1 MARILRRACAM
12 RMSEYAIATKP
23 RRTHLADTRAIPA
36 ASHGRVVRAAIHRGD
51 TASAGRHG
59 ADTGAADSAGTPG
72 DTGLPGP
79 SAKDRNMTT
88 THTTDPRYAKVVEV
102 SKRVRWEIERDVFR
116 GRAFDFSRTFL
127 PSGLSLVN
135 ELAFLSADDKRL
147 LSQVQGRT
155 YAYVFGLVER
165 FIGAKMLELGRAHA
179 MGDQVA
185 FEALVRMTDEELKHQ
200 EMFRRIEAAIG
211 AQMPAGYTM
220 TAEPNAVA
228 QAVLGTS
235 TWAVLALTLDI
246 ELFTQAHYRAS
257 IECQSN
263 LCPLWKDVFLY
274 HWKEES
280 QHAILDE
287 LELVAEDRRLTPAER
302 DIAVDHLIALVGAV
316 DGILQNQARADA
328 DYFTAIA
335 SRALGADEAAQIHAG
350 VLKAY
355 RWQYIVSGVMEPRFQ
370 KTLFALVDEAQAA
383 RIQQALAPLTHAVPQ
398 QPEVALP
405 MAA

>member
-1 MARILRRACAM
+1 
-12 RMSEYAIATKP
+12 
-23 RRTHLADTRAIPA
+23 
-36 ASHGRVVRAAIHRGD
+36 
-51 TASAGRHG
+51 
-59 ADTGAADSAGTPG
+59 
-72 DTGLPGP
+72 
-79 SAKDRNMTT
+79 MTT
-88 THTTDPRYAKVVEV
+88 TPSTTDPRYAKVIEV

-116 GRAFDFSRTFL
+116 GRRFDFARTFL

-135 ELAFLSADDKRL
+135 ELTFLSADHRRL

-155 YAYVFGLVER
+155 YAYIFGLVER
-165 FIGAKMLELGRAHA
+165 FIGAKVLEISREHWL
-179 MGDQVA
+179 GDQVA
-185 FEALVRMTDEELKHQ
+185 LEALVRMTDEELKHQ
-200 EMFRRIEAAIG
+200 EMFRRIERAIG
-211 AQMPAGYTM
+211 ADMPPGYTQ
-220 TAEPNAVA
+220 TADANAVA
-228 QAVLGTS
+228 QAVLGAS

-257 IECQSN
+257 IESQTS

-287 LELVAEDRRLTPAER
+287 LELVAEDRKLTPAER
-302 DIAVDHLIALVGAV
+302 DAAVDQLIGLVGAV

-328 DYFTAIA
+328 DYFIAIA
-335 SRALGADEAAQIHAG
+335 GRAFSDDEAAQLYAG

-370 KTLFALVDEAQAA
+370 KALFSLLDEAQAG
-383 RIQQALAPLTHAVPQ
+383 RIQRALAPLSYAVPQ
-398 QPEVALP
+398 QPDVALP

>member
-1 MARILRRACAM
+1 M
-12 RMSEYAIATKP
+12 
-23 RRTHLADTRAIPA
+23 
-36 ASHGRVVRAAIHRGD
+36 
-51 TASAGRHG
+51 
-59 ADTGAADSAGTPG
+59 
-72 DTGLPGP
+72 
-79 SAKDRNMTT
+79 NTT
-88 THTTDPRYAKVVEV
+88 TQTADPRYAKVIEV

-116 GRAFDFSRTFL
+116 GRKFDFSRTFL

-135 ELAFLSADDKRL
+135 ELAFLSSDDKRL
-147 LSQVQGRT
+147 LGQVQGRT
-155 YAYVFGLVER
+155 YAYIFGLVER
-165 FIGAKMLELGRAHA
+165 YIGAKTLELGRAHA

-211 AQMPAGYTM
+211 AQMPAGYVM
-220 TAEPNAVA
+220 TADANAVA
-228 QAVLGTS
+228 QAVLAAS

-257 IECQSN
+257 IEGQAH

-287 LELVAEDRRLTPAER
+287 LELLAEDRKLTPAER
-302 DIAVDHLIALVGAV
+302 DAAVDQLIALVGAV
-316 DGILQNQARADA
+316 DGILQAQARADA
-328 DYFTAIA
+328 DYFISIA
-335 SRALGADEAAQIHAG
+335 SRPFSEDQAEQIHAV

-355 RWQYIVSGVMEPRFQ
+355 RWQYLVSGVMEPRFQ
-370 KTLFALVDEAQAA
+370 KTLFSMLTEAQAA
-383 RIQQALAPLTHAVPQ
+383 RIQHALAPLTYAVPQ
-398 QPEVALP
+398 QPEMALP